1 MHAAIDANKSG
12 GIPLGGWTSFEN
24 DTAPNDDWIQAGTT
38 FDSDTYPELFLYL
51 GGNTVPQMFDHS
63 RLNETF
69 DNTVDLSAT
78 TLENAYTCPYDG
90 FIYWA
95 TNQISSTTN
104 LRIYVNNTETF
115 AWVQGSGTSEKQ
127 YGVLP
132 VKKGDKVWHL
142 GTATFEYHNARWY
155 THPLFIKATT
165 TASSYTPSTAMQ
177 EIKDYTKDYVDASNS
192 YSTEETLTG
201 GTWIDGKPI
210 YRRTFHFNTMLSV
223 GQYVYTVNVGQADF
237 DTWIKTYY
245 IGRRSNMPDIM
256 TANFP
261 TWTANNYTGF
271 KISVND
277 QEAMFVDYI
286 ILEYTKK
293 TTP

>member
-63 RLNETF
+63 RPGDYEVGTITTSNTSVNFDCLMTF
-69 DNTVDLSAT
+69 KYN
-78 TLENAYTCPYDG
+78 P
-90 FIYWA
+90 
-95 TNQISSTTN
+95 SS
-104 LRIYVNNTETF
+104 
-115 AWVQGSGTSEKQ
+115 GSGSYFSLFVNDVNVVTLSSASGGQ
-127 YGVLP
+127 QGATISL
-132 VKKGDKVWHL
+132 KKGDLIRFTGSNYGAITVN
-142 GTATFEYHNARWY
+142 FRYY
-155 THPLFIKATT
+155 THPMFIKATT
-165 TASSYTPSTAMQ
+165 TASSYTPSSAVQ
-177 EIKDYTKDYVDASNS
+177 EIKDYTKDYVDAKNS

-210 YRRTFHFNTMLSV
+210 YRKTFHFNTMLSV
-223 GQYVYTVNVGQADF
+223 GQYVYTVDVGQANF

-245 IGRRSNMPDIM
+245 IGRRSNMTDIM
-256 TANFP
+256 TAYFP
-261 TWTANNYTGF
+261 TWTANNYSGF

-277 QEAMFVDYI
+277 QEAMFVDYM